1 MKLYLGTFN
10 TNRQDHVEKII
21 ADKELQAYISGMAF
35 QWEGREVLPSI
46 RQQHPEWD
54 YICSESECGWGSF
67 DWKAGEHTFEL
78 MNHYLGNGCKE
89 YTFWNFI
96 LTDNGESPWGWK
108 QNALIR
114 VDSKART
121 FTYTPE
127 YYAVKHYAHYIGAGT
142 EVIAYKPE
150 DEDKKPVLVVRTPEG
165 KWVVMAGNFQ
175 DTEQSL
181 TLQIG
186 KRYLNATLAPHSM
199 HTFEMR

>member
-1 MKLYLGTFN
+1 
-10 TNRQDHVEKII
+10 
-21 ADKELQAYISGMAF
+21 
-35 QWEGREVLPSI
+35 
-46 RQQHPEWD
+46 
-54 YICSESECGWGSF
+54 
-67 DWKAGEHTFEL
+67 

-142 EVIAYKPE
+142 EVVAYKPE
-150 DEDKKPVLVVRTPEG
+150 GKDKKPVLVVRTQEG
-165 KWVVMAGNFQ
+165 KWVIMAGNFQ
-175 DTEQSL
+175 DTEQPL
-181 TLQIG
+181 TLQLG
-186 KRYLNATLAPHSM
+186 KRYLNAILAPHSM
-199 HTFEMR
+199 HTFEMK